1 MTHVGENVTEFLFV
15 VWTSFCLFLTLNQND
30 TDGVEIGQQLEIELV
45 IRQVPPCQS
54 V

>member
-15 VWTSFCLFLTLNQND
+15 IWASLCLFLTLDQND
-30 TDGVEIGQQLEIELV
+30 TDRVEMGQQLEIELV